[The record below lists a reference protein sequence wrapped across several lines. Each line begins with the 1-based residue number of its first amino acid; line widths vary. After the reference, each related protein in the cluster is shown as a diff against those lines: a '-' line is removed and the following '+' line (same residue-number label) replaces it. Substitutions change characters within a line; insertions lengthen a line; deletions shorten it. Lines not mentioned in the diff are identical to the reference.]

1 MASLLDALQAL
12 GRNGE
17 ALSLLSALAWSFAV
31 IFFRMSG
38 RTIHPYGLNLF
49 KNVLSMILLTG
60 VLGMLH
66 RPLIHD
72 VPLSTYGL
80 FLLSGFLGIA
90 VSDSLFFMALNILG
104 ASLTAIVDCFYSP
117 FIIVFSF
124 AFLGEKLNAPQMA
137 GILLIIASVLAI
149 AWTSRGEKNGISRTN
164 LWKGISFGIAAM
176 FFVAIGI
183 VMIKPILAETD
194 VLWATEIRL
203 AGGVLGLLPIV
214 AFNKKRKA
222 ILKPLFQVSNWKTL
236 IPGSLLGSFLSLIL
250 WVAGMKYALAS
261 VAGILNQM
269 TTVFIFILAVIF
281 LKEKA
286 TPRKIIATILAFAGA
301 FLASVPL

>member
-1 MASLLDALQAL
+1 MTSFFEAL

-31 IFFRMSG
+31 IFFRVSG

-49 KNVLSMILLTG
+49 KNVLALTLLTG
-60 VLGMLH
+60 VLGAFH
-66 RPLIHD
+66 RSLFPE

-90 VSDSLFFMALNILG
+90 VSDTLFFMALNILG

-117 FIIVFSF
+117 FIIIFSF
-124 AFLGEKLNAPQMA
+124 AFLGEKLNAAQMT
-137 GILLIIASVLAI
+137 GILLIIAAVLSI
-149 AWTSRGEKNGISRTN
+149 AWTSRKENTRIAKTD
-164 LWKGISFGIAAM
+164 LWKGIAFGIAAM

-183 VMIKPILAETD
+183 VMIKPILAKTD

-203 AGGVLGLLPIV
+203 AGGVLGLLPII
-214 AFNKKRKA
+214 AFHRKRRE
-222 ILKPLFQVSNWKTL
+222 ILRPLFRVSNWKTL
-236 IPGSLLGSFLSLIL
+236 IPGSLLGSFLSLLL

-269 TTVFIFILAVIF
+269 TTVFIFILAAIF
-281 LKEKA
+281 LKEKV
-286 TPRKIIATILAFAGA
+286 TTRRIIAVILAFAGA